1 LSSAPRWITSP
12 QLGLS
17 SAPDAGQ
24 KGGMNVYFLGIAGA
38 GMSALATLMASEGHR
53 VSGSDG
59 AVYPPV
65 STYLERLGVPFYRG
79 FDAAHVPADL
89 DLAIVGS
96 SAALGLETNPELAE
110 LNRRGVPQTSFAEYL
125 GDYSKSR
132 RTAVIAGS
140 FGKSTL
146 TALCAVLLDEAGLD
160 PGYFIGA
167 VPLDLPTTGHAG
179 TDPWLLLEGDEYIVS
194 PEDRRSK
201 FLLYHPSAL
210 LISSLV
216 HDHFNAFPTMADYE
230 APFAALIDGLPKE
243 ALLVCARGYEPL
255 ERLTKERTPVWY
267 GLGDGPGYSAQDI
280 EIGEVTRFTLSLP
293 SGERLALETEL
304 LGLHNIE
311 NIAGAAAL
319 LIEWGAL
326 KPEELAA
333 GVRRFRGVARRLD
346 KKTTVSRVPAYE
358 GFGSSYEKARSAI
371 DAIALHFP
379 ARPSVVVFEPH
390 TFSWRNEE
398 ALGWYD
404 TVFRGVAR
412 VLVLPPPLQG
422 AATHHQLTQGEIV
435 ARIGAAGVAAT
446 AVADAQATV
455 AELARGLTGEEVV
468 LLLSS
473 GPLDG
478 LAESLPAWLDQRF
491 AA

>member
-1 LSSAPRWITSP
+1 M
-12 QLGLS
+12 
-17 SAPDAGQ
+17 
-24 KGGMNVYFLGIAGA
+24 KVYFLGIAGA
-38 GMSALATLMASEGHR
+38 GVSALASLMASEGHA

-65 STYLERLGVPFYRG
+65 STYLERLGIPFHRG

-89 DLAIVGS
+89 DLAIIGS
-96 SAALGLETNPELAE
+96 SAALDLATNPELAE
-110 LNRRGVPQTSFAEYL
+110 IVRRGVPRLSFAEYL
-125 GDYSKSR
+125 GRYSQTR
-132 RTAVIAGS
+132 ETAVIAGS

-146 TALCAVLLDEAGLD
+146 TALCAVLLAEAGRD

-179 TDPWLLLEGDEYIVS
+179 KDPWLLLEGDEYIVS

-201 FLLYHPSAL
+201 FLLYDAKAL

-230 APFAALIDGLPKE
+230 APFGKLIERLPAD

-255 ERLTKERTPVWY
+255 ERLTAGRRVVWY
-267 GLGDGPGYSAQDI
+267 GLGEGPGYSSLDI
-280 EIGEVTRFTLSLP
+280 QIGEITRFNLRLP
-293 SGERLALETEL
+293 GGGTIALETEL

-326 KPEELAA
+326 KPDELAA

-346 KKTTVSRVPAYE
+346 KKTRASSVPAYE

-371 DAIALHFP
+371 EAIQLHFP
-379 ARPSVVVFEPH
+379 DRPSVVVFEPH

-398 ALGWYD
+398 ALSWYD
-404 TVFRGVAR
+404 TVFEGVAR
-412 VLVLPPPLQG
+412 TLILPPPAHG
-422 AATHHQLTQGEIV
+422 AATHRQLGQAEIV
-435 ARIGAAGVAAT
+435 DRVRAAGIAAEGVAGSA
-446 AVADAQATV
+446 AVVED
-455 AELARGLTGEEVV
+455 LARTLSGGEVV

-478 LAESLPAWLDQRF
+478 LAETLPPWLDQRF
-491 AA
+491 G